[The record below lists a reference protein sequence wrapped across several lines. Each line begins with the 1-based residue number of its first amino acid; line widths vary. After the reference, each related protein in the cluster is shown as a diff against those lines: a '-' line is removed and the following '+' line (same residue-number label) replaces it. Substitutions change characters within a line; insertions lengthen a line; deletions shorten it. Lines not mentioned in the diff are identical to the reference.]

1 MTNWTLDQLVRAD
14 SGHLL
19 HPFSELGSS
28 PSAKPRFFSA
38 GEGAWIYDLDG
49 RKYLDGI
56 GGLWCVNIGYG
67 RPEMVDTIA
76 DQVAKL
82 PYYNTFTD
90 MSSEPAALLAAKLGQ
105 LAPADL
111 DQVFF
116 TTGGSTSIDSAVRL
130 SHFYF
135 QAQGRA
141 SKRIVLAR
149 ENAYHGSTFL
159 GASISGIKKNHT
171 GFHHLAHGDSRLVH
185 HLSCPNLYR
194 SPEGLDEEAYASQL
208 IEELERKIEELGAEN
223 IACFIAELIMGAAG
237 VLIPPKTY
245 HQQAQQVCR
254 RNDILFICDE
264 VVTGFGRLGWM
275 LACEDEFNTVP
286 DIIVCAKGISSG
298 YIPLGAMLFSRRIL
312 DGMQSGNSGIGVFS
326 HGFTYSGHPV
336 ACAAGLKNIEII
348 EREALCEHVRETG
361 PYFAES
367 LSSLGALELVG
378 DVRGR
383 GFMHAIEF
391 SSNKRTR
398 EGFGSAI
405 GMGKRVA
412 RAAYDR
418 GVIARNV
425 DDLIILSPPLI
436 MSRDQ
441 IDILTRTLGEAI
453 QEATQELRREGL
465 WNAEGHLND

>member
-1 MTNWTLDQLVRAD
+1 MKNCTLEQLVETDRE
-14 SGHLL
+14 HLL
-19 HPFSELGSS
+19 HPFSELGPSS
-28 PSAKPRFFSA
+28 GTTSRFFST
-38 GEGAWIYDLDG
+38 GKGVWVYDHQG
-49 RKYLDGI
+49 KRYLDGV

-67 RPEMVDTIA
+67 RHEMVEAIA

-90 MSSEPAALLAAKLGQ
+90 MSSEPAVLLAQQLGR
-105 LAPADL
+105 LAPSGL

-116 TTGGSTSIDSAVRL
+116 TTGGSTSIDSAIRL
-130 SHFYF
+130 AHFYF
-135 QAQGRA
+135 QVQGQA

-159 GASISGIKKNHT
+159 GASISGIKKNYL

-194 SPEGLDEEAYASQL
+194 SPEGVDEETYAALL
-208 IEELERKIEELGAEN
+208 IEELEQTIDKLGAQN
-223 IACFIAELIMGAAG
+223 IACFVAELIMGAGG
-237 VLIPPKTY
+237 VLMPPRGY
-245 HQQAQQVCR
+245 HQAAQQVCR
-254 RNDILFICDE
+254 RNNILYVCDE

-275 LACEDEFNTVP
+275 FACEKEFNTMP

-298 YIPLGAMLFSRRIL
+298 YIPLGAVVFSRDIR
-312 DGMQSGNSGIGVFS
+312 DVMHRTRSKTGVFS

-336 ACAAGLKNIEII
+336 ACAAGLKNIEIL
-348 EREALCEHVRETG
+348 EREGLCDNVRG
-361 PYFAES
+361 LGNHFAES
-367 LSSLGALELVG
+367 LSKLRSLEIVG

-391 SSNKRTR
+391 TSNKGTR
-398 EGFGSAI
+398 KNFQSAI
-405 GMGKRVA
+405 GIGKRVA

-425 DDLIILSPPLI
+425 DDCIILSPPLLLN
-436 MSRDQ
+436 RQQ
-441 IDILTRTLGEAI
+441 IELLTQVLGEAI
-453 QEATQELRREGL
+453 QEATHELRREGWL
-465 WNAEGHLND
+465 ASNQQNSD